1 MSWTRTVDLASGPC
15 RHNQLIERDLI
26 EARARSLVTGLSVD
40 WLCVPS
46 TTDEGMAGSTMTDA
60 TLRITGGV
68 DTHKDAHV
76 AAALDALGAV
86 LGTQS
91 FPATRA
97 GYRAL
102 LEWLAG
108 FGDLGVVGVEGTG
121 AWGAGLARFLTGEGV
136 AVVEVARPNRQHR
149 RRHGKSDPA
158 DAIGAARAVLSGEA
172 DGAPKTGTGD
182 VEAIRLLQVARRSAG
197 KARTQATNQLH
208 SVIVT
213 APDALRASLAGLA
226 TPALIER
233 AARLRPGR
241 IDTPTAAAKLTL
253 VTLARRCQHL
263 TEEIAE
269 LDAHLATL
277 TARCAPTLLALNGV
291 GTQTAAALLTTA
303 GDNPDRLRSEAS
315 FAALCGSSPRDASS
329 GRQHRHRL
337 NRGGDR
343 QANAAL
349 YIIVISRLRWDPA
362 TQAYMAR
369 RLAQGKTRKEVI
381 RCLKRY
387 IARQVHQAIT
397 TDLGTATTH
406 PRQPAQAAA

>member
-1 MSWTRTVDLASGPC
+1 
-15 RHNQLIERDLI
+15 
-26 EARARSLVTGLSVD
+26 
-40 WLCVPS
+40 
-46 TTDEGMAGSTMTDA
+46 MTDA

-76 AAALDALGAV
+76 AAALDELGAV
-86 LGTQS
+86 LGTES

-108 FGDLGVVGVEGTG
+108 FGDLAVVGVEGTG

-172 DGAPKTGTGD
+172 DGAPKIGTGD
-182 VEAIRLLQVARRSAG
+182 VEAIRLLQVARRSAR

-208 SVIVT
+208 AVLVT
-213 APDALRASLAGLA
+213 APDALRGQ
-226 TPALIER
+226 PRR
-233 AARLRPGR
+233 ARHPRARGARRGLRPGR

-263 TEEIAE
+263 TDEIGE

-277 TARCAPTLLALNGV
+277 TARCAPTLLELNGV